1 MMIAGRPFCWQRIPT
16 AMTAPAPV
24 AVEESNQPGVRNEPL
39 RCLLDVFSSL
49 HCSRDARGKRYE
61 LAPTLALVVVATL
74 AGCKNPSQICVFGRS
89 RCGLLGKLGFRP
101 RKRPRR
107 KEDKGKLTGP
117 NEDTIASIL
126 QRLSEAE
133 LNRVFALFLSRMVS
147 RGAVA
152 AIDGKALRG
161 TDDYV
166 LSVFVNDICQVVWQE
181 NVGTKENELS
191 ALERSLSMILEKYP
205 QIKLF
210 TGDAAFCQKSI
221 VKKLIQA
228 KRDYF
233 LQLKSPH
240 KTDVAIAEDA
250 FAQLRRRPAAAKSAE
265 KRAAKMARKL

>member
-1 MMIAGRPFCWQRIPT
+1 M
-16 AMTAPAPV
+16 
-24 AVEESNQPGVRNEPL
+24 
-39 RCLLDVFSSL
+39 
-49 HCSRDARGKRYE
+49 
-61 LAPTLALVVVATL
+61 ALVVVATL
-74 AGCKNPSQICVFGRS
+74 AGCKNPSQVYMFGKTR
-89 RCGLLGKLGFRP
+89 GTLLGKLGFRP

-107 KEDKGKLTGP
+107 KEDKGKLTSP

-126 QRLSEAE
+126 KRVGEAE
-133 LNRVFALFLSRMVS
+133 LNRVFAVFLARMVS

-191 ALERSLSMILEKYP
+191 ALERTLPTILEKYP

-221 VKKLIQA
+221 ARKLIQA
-228 KRDYF
+228 RRDYF

-240 KTDVAIAEDA
+240 KTDVAIAEGA
-250 FAQLRRRPAAAKSAE
+250 FAQLCRRHAAAKSEE
-265 KRAAKMARKL
+265 KRAAPMARNS